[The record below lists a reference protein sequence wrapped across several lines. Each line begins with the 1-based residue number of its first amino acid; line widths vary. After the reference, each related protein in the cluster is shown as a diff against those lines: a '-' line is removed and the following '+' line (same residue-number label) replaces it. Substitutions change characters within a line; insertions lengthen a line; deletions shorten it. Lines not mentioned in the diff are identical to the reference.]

1 MRASTHRVHDAYRV
15 LRRLSCALARGSRF
29 AAESVLLGIMR
40 AYVSSRK
47 ALMPA
52 QTSSEPRFAILIDAD
67 NISEKYI
74 KIILDEV
81 SNAGVATYKRI
92 YGDWTSQ
99 RLVSWK
105 NCLLENS
112 IIPIQQYS
120 YTYGKS
126 ATDSAMIID
135 AMDILYSGNVDGFAI
150 VSSDSDFTRLAA
162 RLRESGMQVIG
173 MGEQK
178 TPEPFISACNQFKYL
193 DLLYAAQRA
202 EAKEEAEAEREAETS
217 AEAPAKKKA
226 GKGAAKKTAKDE
238 GAAAQ
243 KKPKAKSSGV
253 EKTADKQAAPEKAA
267 VRPKRSPGDMGG
279 DASLAAGTD
288 ADLGDVEFSEL
299 SRAARR
305 RHMNRIRTAVDSV
318 IDQFSD
324 EEGWVFLGTIGSEL
338 PKRLPDFD
346 VRNYGYRKLS
356 PFLKSMGVYEFDERA
371 NASGAKAMYLR
382 IKES

>member
-1 MRASTHRVHDAYRV
+1 
-15 LRRLSCALARGSRF
+15 
-29 AAESVLLGIMR
+29 
-40 AYVSSRK
+40 
-47 ALMPA
+47 MPA

-135 AMDILYSGNVDGFAI
+135 AMDILYSGHVDGFAI

-202 EAKEEAEAEREAETS
+202 EAKEEAEAEREAEAA
-217 AEAPAKKKA
+217 AEAPAKKKV
-226 GKGAAKKTAKDE
+226 GKGAPKKAIKDE
-238 GAAAQ
+238 GAPTQ
-243 KKPKAKSSGV
+243 KKLKAKSSGV
-253 EKTADKQAAPEKAA
+253 EKAADKQAAPEKAA
-267 VRPKRSPGDMGG
+267 AHPKRSPGDMGG
-279 DASLAAGTD
+279 EVPLAAGTE

-305 RHMNRIRTAVDSV
+305 RHMKRIRTAVDSV

-382 IKES
+382 IKEL

>member
-1 MRASTHRVHDAYRV
+1 M
-15 LRRLSCALARGSRF
+15 
-29 AAESVLLGIMR
+29 
-40 AYVSSRK
+40 
-47 ALMPA
+47 
-52 QTSSEPRFAILIDAD
+52 
-67 NISEKYI
+67 
-74 KIILDEV
+74 
-81 SNAGVATYKRI
+81 
-92 YGDWTSQ
+92 
-99 RLVSWK
+99 
-105 NCLLENS
+105 
-112 IIPIQQYS
+112 
-120 YTYGKS
+120 
-126 ATDSAMIID
+126 
-135 AMDILYSGNVDGFAI
+135 
-150 VSSDSDFTRLAA
+150 SSDSDFTRLAA

-202 EAKEEAEAEREAETS
+202 EAKEEAEAERETEITT
-217 AEAPAKKKA
+217 EAPAKKKV
-226 GKGAAKKTAKDE
+226 GKGTAKKAIKDE
-238 GAAAQ
+238 GAPTQ
-243 KKPKAKSSGV
+243 KKLKVKSSGA
-253 EKTADKQAAPEKAA
+253 EKAADKQAAPDKAA
-267 VRPKRSPGDMGG
+267 ARPKRSPGDMGG
-279 DASLAAGTD
+279 EAPLAAGTE

-305 RHMNRIRTAVDSV
+305 RHMKRIRTAVDSI